1 MVSIQC
7 LISPICIFLSL
18 RVIPNFAKGLAG
30 IEVVKNKNA
39 AFQKNLHETCDA
51 VYELDM
57 LSLT

>member
-1 MVSIQC
+1 MLQEHD
-7 LISPICIFLSL
+7 FLRFVAFWDTL
-18 RVIPNFAKGLAG
+18 
-30 IEVVKNKNA
+30 VKNKNA